1 MDATRGDGDGDDR
14 RYYAV
19 YARRAIAPDD
29 VLVASIPKASCLS
42 ARTCSCAA
50 ALRAE
55 RLGGGLALNIA
66 IMHERALGER
76 SRWAGYFAVLPRR
89 GERGLPMF
97 WSEEQ
102 RRRLRGTDLL
112 PHVLEDDR
120 ALAEDFEEHV
130 ERGLCVNHPD
140 AFPAKKHSLRDY
152 LEAASVAASR
162 AFFIGDDAGEA
173 LVPWADMFNHRTDG
187 ETVRVFGADGGYD
200 PDEEELPA
208 DATPSAAP
216 AVQQQ

>member
-1 MDATRGDGDGDDR
+1 VDATRGDGDGDDR
-14 RYYAV
+14 RHYAV

-130 ERGLCVNHPD
+130 ERGL
-140 AFPAKKHSLRDY
+140 
-152 LEAASVAASR
+152 
-162 AFFIGDDAGEA
+162 
-173 LVPWADMFNHRTDG
+173 
-187 ETVRVFGADGGYD
+187 
-200 PDEEELPA
+200 
-208 DATPSAAP
+208 
-216 AVQQQ
+216 

>member
-14 RYYAV
+14 RHYAV

-112 PHVLEDDR
+112 Q
-120 ALAEDFEEHV
+120 
-130 ERGLCVNHPD
+130 
-140 AFPAKKHSLRDY
+140 
-152 LEAASVAASR
+152 
-162 AFFIGDDAGEA
+162 IG
-173 LVPWADMFNHRTDG
+173 LVPLSACFRLAPKRRLVCHRPVAVVLPLSRCGPLDRRG
-187 ETVRVFGADGGYD
+187 GLPLRKAVGA
-200 PDEEELPA
+200 
-208 DATPSAAP
+208 
-216 AVQQQ
+216 